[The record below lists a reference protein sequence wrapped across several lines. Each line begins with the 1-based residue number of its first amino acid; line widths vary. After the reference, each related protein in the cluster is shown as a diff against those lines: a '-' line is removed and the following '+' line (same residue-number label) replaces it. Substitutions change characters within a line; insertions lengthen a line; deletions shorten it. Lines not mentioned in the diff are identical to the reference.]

1 MKFPTALFFLLL
13 TVSPALAAE
22 DEGPAYGM
30 QSHSVTSAEECLKQ
44 LDPDEAMDIRKNALM
59 PWQECQRRLQEK
71 LKQEKEK
78 KQSEKAEAEK
88 EPTPP
93 AAETPRNYIRVQK
106 PETESRRHQGSGQE
120 AKNNTKKEE
129 KD

>member
-1 MKFPTALFFLLL
+1 MKFLTVLLLLLL

-44 LDPDEAMDIRKNALM
+44 LDPDEALDVRKNAAM

-71 LKQEKEK
+71 LKQEREK
-78 KQSEKAEAEK
+78 KQSEEAEAER

-93 AAETPRNYIRVQK
+93 PAETPRNYIRVQK
-106 PETESRRHQGSGQE
+106 PETESRTHQGSGQE
-120 AKNNTKKEE
+120 TKKNTKKEE